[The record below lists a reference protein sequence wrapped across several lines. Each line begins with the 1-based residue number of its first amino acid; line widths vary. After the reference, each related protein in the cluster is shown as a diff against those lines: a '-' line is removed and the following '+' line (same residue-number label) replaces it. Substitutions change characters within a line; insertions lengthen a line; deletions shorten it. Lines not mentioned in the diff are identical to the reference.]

1 MATARL
7 TKSIAFSL
15 GILALSPASS
25 PGFSRLALNQRQV
38 RHSMRNLIQLACRA
52 TMLKEA
58 ADALPSGRDRDLL
71 LLQLHDFEEQLRTAT
86 IIQRPAIRANI
97 DVDAAA

>member
-1 MATARL
+1 
-7 TKSIAFSL
+7 
-15 GILALSPASS
+15 
-25 PGFSRLALNQRQV
+25 
-38 RHSMRNLIQLACRA
+38 MRKIV
-52 TMLKEA
+52 LKEA
-58 ADALPSGRDRDLL
+58 ANALPSGRGRDLL